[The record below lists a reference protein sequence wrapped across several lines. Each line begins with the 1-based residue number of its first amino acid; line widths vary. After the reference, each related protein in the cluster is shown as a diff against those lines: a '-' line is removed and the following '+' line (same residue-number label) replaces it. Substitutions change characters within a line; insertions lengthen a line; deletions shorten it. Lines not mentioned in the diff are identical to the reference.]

1 MCTICTMVQVKTGMS
16 VKAVSKALSRVAVD
30 IWDFG
35 NRDKLCQIYGR
46 PVIEQPTPKELVFVL
61 ATYCQSAESRS
72 CSATNLSSDLV
83 S

>member
-1 MCTICTMVQVKTGMS
+1 MCTICSMVQAKTGMS
-16 VKAVSKALSRVAVD
+16 VKAVSKALSRVAAD

-35 NRDKLCQIYGR
+35 NRDKLCQVYGR

-61 ATYCQSAESRS
+61 AAYCQSAESRS
-72 CSATNLSSDLV
+72 RSATNLSSDLV